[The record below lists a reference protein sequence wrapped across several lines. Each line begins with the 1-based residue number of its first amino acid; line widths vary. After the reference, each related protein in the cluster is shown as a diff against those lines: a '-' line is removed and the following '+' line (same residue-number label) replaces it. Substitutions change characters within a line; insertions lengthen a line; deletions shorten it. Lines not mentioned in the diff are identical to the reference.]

1 MKMDEIIRMMQSDDY
16 IERFKSEYELLK
28 LRMERLERTI
38 HIYDYL
44 FMSHKP
50 PKELL
55 LIQLQSLQTYMMLL
69 EYRAKVENIIL

>member
-44 FMSHKP
+44 FMSHKS

-55 LIQLQSLQTYMMLL
+55 LIQLQSLQSYMMLL